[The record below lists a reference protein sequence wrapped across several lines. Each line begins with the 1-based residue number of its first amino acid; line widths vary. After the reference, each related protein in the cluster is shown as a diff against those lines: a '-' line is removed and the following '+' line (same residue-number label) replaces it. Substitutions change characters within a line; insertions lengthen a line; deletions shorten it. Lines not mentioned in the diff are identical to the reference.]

1 MTYFIGRKFN
11 VGIGKESTRGT
22 AVAASYWLPKMECA
36 VEDKINFVM
45 DENSIGVIEDAN
57 TQDITGKYSEGSV
70 AGRITD
76 SGFGLIL
83 LASLGSET
91 ATTLVQTGVYD
102 HVFGVLE
109 SAQHPSLTVAV
120 SEPNAATSS
129 ALRYALSMIDSLD
142 IEFEI
147 NKYCNYKFGFRGNTA
162 ATATNTPSYTAENPF
177 LPQHGVVKFA
187 SSLAGLG
194 AASAINLRKCIL
206 SIKKNIE
213 EDWTI
218 GSVAAAERLNKQFQ
232 IEGSIEIVYADR
244 SYIDTIMLGDLA
256 KAMRIQAVNT
266 AVTIGAS
273 ANPTLTIDLAKVK
286 LTEVARNNANA
297 EITLQ
302 TIKFKA
308 YYSLSDTSM
317 ITATLRNTVTS
328 AY

>member
-22 AVAASYWLPKMECA
+22 AVAATYWLPKMECA

-45 DENSIGVIEDAN
+45 DESSIGVIEDAN
-57 TQDITGKYSEGSV
+57 SQDVTGKYSEGSI
-70 AGRITD
+70 AGRIQD
-76 SGFGLIL
+76 SSFGLVL
-83 LASLGSET
+83 MATLGTDTVGAVE
-91 ATTLVQTGVYD
+91 TGVKD
-102 HVFGVLE
+102 HVFTVLE
-109 SAQHPSLTVAV
+109 SAQHPSLTIAV

-129 ALRYALSMIDSLD
+129 ALRYALAMVDSLD
-142 IEFEI
+142 IELEI
-147 NKYCNYKFGFRGNTA
+147 NKYCNYKFGFRGNA
-162 ATATNTPSYTAENPF
+162 NAVATYTPSYSAVNIF
-177 LPQHGVVKFA
+177 LPQHGVVKSA
-187 SSLAGLG
+187 TNLAGLG
-194 AASAINLRKCIL
+194 AASAITLRKCTL

-218 GSVAAAERLNKQFQ
+218 GSITAADRLNKQFQ
-232 IEGSIEIVYADR
+232 IEGSLEIVYTDR
-244 SYIDTIMLGDLA
+244 SYIDTIMIGDLA

-266 AVTIGAS
+266 AVTIGATS
-273 ANPTLTIDLAKVK
+273 NPTLTIDLAKVK

-317 ITATLRNTVTS
+317 ISATLRNTVAS